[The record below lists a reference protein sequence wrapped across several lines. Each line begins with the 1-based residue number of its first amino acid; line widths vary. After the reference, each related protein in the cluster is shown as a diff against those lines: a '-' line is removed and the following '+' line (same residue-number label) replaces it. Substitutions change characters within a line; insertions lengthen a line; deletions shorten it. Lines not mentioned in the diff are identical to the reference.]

1 RLNKHVTSSETRTK
15 RLTQRFSN
23 SGRRRGSGSLARRA
37 RCRGAEPIR
46 GWEVTQDVRASVR
59 ACSLTAAAAAERR
72 GQSRRPSW
80 DRAPGGGGARGA
92 ERILGAGT
100 EPGRAGLEQSPGTGR
115 EVPGPRVGGWN
126 RTSSPRGCRD
136 SGRSAAAITDFLW
149 DKRTGLAARTM
160 PHPRRY
166 HSSERGS
173 RGSYHEHY
181 RSRKHKRRR
190 SRSWSSSSDRTRR
203 RRRED
208 SYHVRSRSS
217 YDDHSSDRRLYDRR
231 YCGSYRR
238 NDYSRDRGE
247 AYYDTD
253 FRHSYE
259 YHRENSSY
267 RSQRSS
273 RRKHRRQRR
282 RSRTFSRSSSV
293 SASPAFYSPHSSSV
307 PQGP

>member
-1 RLNKHVTSSETRTK
+1 MTSSERLETRTK
-15 RLTQRFSN
+15 RRTHRFSN

-149 DKRTGLAARTM
+149 DKRTGLAARTVSARAGGPWGRGKM
-160 PHPRRY
+160 ATARRTATGY
-166 HSSERGS
+166 GEIRSVGLSKQQSSEMRG
-173 RGSYHEHY
+173 REVDVF
-181 RSRKHKRRR
+181 RC
-190 SRSWSSSSDRTRR
+190 SSKT
-203 RRRED
+203 
-208 SYHVRSRSS
+208 
-217 YDDHSSDRRLYDRR
+217 
-231 YCGSYRR
+231 
-238 NDYSRDRGE
+238 YSKLGKALEVMR
-247 AYYDTD
+247 
-253 FRHSYE
+253 
-259 YHRENSSY
+259 
-267 RSQRSS
+267 
-273 RRKHRRQRR
+273 
-282 RSRTFSRSSSV
+282 
-293 SASPAFYSPHSSSV
+293 
-307 PQGP
+307 